1 MRQIQIDKSL
11 DYYGEQISYKVSG
24 TVEEVQQLV
33 KEYQPKKVIFTETS
47 RYKDFDSCLDYVT
60 STWVQVYFLFN
71 EEQAMLF
78 RLSKKF
84 R

>member
-1 MRQIQIDKSL
+1 MKTIQIDKSL

-24 TVEEVQQLV
+24 TIEQVQQLV

-47 RYKDFDSCLDYVT
+47 RYKGRCFF
-60 STWVQVYFLFN
+60 VYLT
-71 EEQAMLF
+71 
-78 RLSKKF
+78 KF